1 MKIVFLDAK
10 SIGEDIDLSGY
21 DQLGEVVRYPY
32 STPEEARE
40 RTRDADVIILNKTEI
55 NEQSIGEADK
65 LKLVCV
71 TATGTNNLDKA
82 YLAERGIEWRN
93 VAGYSTESVAQH
105 TFALLFYLLEKL
117 RYYDDYVK
125 NENYVNDSMFTHFD
139 HKFNELSGKTWGII
153 GLGNI
158 GRRVADIAKCFGCR
172 VIYFSTSGKN
182 NQKGYDRVSFDEL
195 LEQSDIVS
203 VHAPL
208 TDDTLGLMNREAFA
222 RMKPSAVFLNL
233 GRGPI
238 VDEAALTEALNTGM
252 IAAAGLDVLS
262 QEPMSEDNPLRS
274 IKDSER
280 LIITPHIA
288 WASIEART
296 RLMEII
302 LEQIKE
308 FLNL

>member
-1 MKIVFLDAK
+1 M
-10 SIGEDIDLSGY
+10 
-21 DQLGEVVRYPY
+21 
-32 STPEEARE
+32 
-40 RTRDADVIILNKTEI
+40 
-55 NEQSIGEADK
+55 
-65 LKLVCV
+65 
-71 TATGTNNLDKA
+71 
-82 YLAERGIEWRN
+82 
-93 VAGYSTESVAQH
+93 
-105 TFALLFYLLEKL
+105 
-117 RYYDDYVK
+117 
-125 NENYVNDSMFTHFD
+125 
-139 HKFNELSGKTWGII
+139 
-153 GLGNI
+153 
-158 GRRVADIAKCFGCR
+158 
-172 VIYFSTSGKN
+172 IYFSTSGKN
-182 NQKGYDRVSFDEL
+182 NQKGYNRVSFDEL

-222 RMKPSAVFLNL
+222 RMKPGAVFLNL

-308 FLNL
+308 FFNL